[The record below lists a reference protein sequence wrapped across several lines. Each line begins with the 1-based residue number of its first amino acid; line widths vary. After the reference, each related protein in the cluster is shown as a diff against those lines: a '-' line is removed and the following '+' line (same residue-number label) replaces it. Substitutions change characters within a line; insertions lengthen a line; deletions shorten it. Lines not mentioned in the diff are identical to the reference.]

1 MIRNL
6 IVIAVASFVL
16 TVICAAGVV
25 ALGGRDLVQHGW
37 TFPANIRVSEGDR
50 GDDVHITVGGQDES
64 GPQTTRDIPW
74 TGGASLSINLPAEVA
89 YEQGPTP
96 KVTVTGPKALVDRVT
111 IVDGGLRFKPDGI
124 ESRVTVDG
132 HGFNIDTVREG
143 LKVTVVAPAVT
154 KFVLNGSPSLS
165 LTGYDQPE
173 LAIEIN
179 GSGDVTGAGKTQSLN
194 LSIAGSGQARLAD
207 LQARDAGVSV
217 SGSGEA
223 DVNASGAVQVA
234 IAGSGEVTL
243 TTKPASLTSNIDGSG
258 ELHLP

>member
-16 TVICAAGVV
+16 TIICAAGVV

-50 GDDVHITVGGQDES
+50 GEDVHITVGGQDEL

-74 TGGASLSINLPAEVA
+74 AGGPSLSINLPAEVS
-89 YEQGPTP
+89 YSQGPVA
-96 KVTVTGPKALVDRVT
+96 KVTVTGPRALVDRVA
-111 IVDGGLRFKPDGI
+111 IVDGGLRFTPEGG
-124 ESRVTVDG
+124 ESRVTVNG

-143 LKVTVVAPAVT
+143 LKITVVAPAVT

-173 LAIEIN
+173 LVLEIN
-179 GSGDVTGAGKTQSLN
+179 GSGDVSGTGKTQTLA
-194 LSIAGSGQARLAD
+194 LSIAGSGEAGLAG
-207 LQARDAGVSV
+207 LQARDASVSV
-217 SGSGEA
+217 TGSGNAE
-223 DVNASGAVQVA
+223 VLASGAVQVS
-234 IAGSGEVTL
+234 IAGSGDVTL
-243 TTKPASLTSNIDGSG
+243 TAKPASLTSNIDGSG
-258 ELHLP
+258 DLHLQ